1 MSWNRPITKYV
12 KSHIVDMYPN
22 LENMFKRD
30 VLTWTID
37 LTRIVGNLTPT
48 IWASIFGLTFIAAA
62 LTEFLRT
69 HDALKQSPEYLS
81 IKVAVMQLLSG
92 AESAN
97 PMWQPTLNAILSE
110 YLGDEASYSRPS
122 LRFGAYMR

>member
-1 MSWNRPITKYV
+1 MSWNRPITKYA
-12 KSHIVDMYPN
+12 KSHIVDVYPN
-22 LENMFKRD
+22 LEHMFNRD
-30 VLTWTID
+30 VFSWNID
-37 LTRIVGNLTPT
+37 LTKIVGNLTPT
-48 IWASIFGLTFIAAA
+48 IWASIFGLTFIAAT

-92 AESAN
+92 AESAD
-97 PMWQPTLNAILSE
+97 PTWQQTLNAILSE

-122 LRFGAYMR
+122 LRFGASMR